1 VWIVEGNQMVRILK
15 MNGITQKRN
24 QILYGFKVPSIET

>member
-1 VWIVEGNQMVRILK
+1 MWIVEGNQRVWILK
-15 MNGITQKRN
+15 MNGITQKGN